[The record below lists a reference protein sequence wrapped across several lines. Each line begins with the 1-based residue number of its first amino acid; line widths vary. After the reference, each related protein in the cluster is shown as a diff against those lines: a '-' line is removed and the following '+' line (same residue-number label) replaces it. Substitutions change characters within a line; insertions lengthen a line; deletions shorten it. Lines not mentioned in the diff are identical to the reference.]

1 MPMAGIV
8 IDDALFLDIK
18 TELDITWEDDGT
30 NRKVKNYITQGMFF
44 INDKLGAAG
53 DYLNEGY
60 PRTLL
65 FAYVRYARDKALDV
79 FETNYKSMILA
90 MQNNRKVSAYA
101 ETNAVSPGQ

>member
-1 MPMAGIV
+1 MAGIV

-18 TELDITWEDDGT
+18 ADLDITWEDAATD
-30 NRKVKNYITQGMFF
+30 RKVKNYITQGMSF
-44 INDKLGAAG
+44 INDKLGKPG
-53 DYLNEGY
+53 DYSAEGY

-65 FAYVRYARDKALDV
+65 FEYVRYARDKALDV

-101 ETNAVSPGQ
+101 EKKSVSSGQ